1 VDHVGIDIG
10 GRESQVCVRNS
21 AGEIVEEVR
30 CKTGSLAAVLAGRAR
45 SRVIVETCTEAFRIA
60 DTAIARGHEVRVVP
74 ATLVRSLGVGQR
86 GLKNDER
93 DARLLSEAS
102 CRIDLPSVHIPSTT
116 SREWKALSTSRE
128 ALVKARTQL
137 ISTIRSY
144 VRSRRSS
151 VLRATPESL
160 PPKVRA
166 ALLET
171 EGGLPEHIER
181 ILMVI
186 EALNGQIAAAAK
198 ELADLAEKNE
208 LTHRLMSVP
217 GVGPVTAVRFV
228 AAIDKVER
236 FPNGSYV
243 ASYLGLTPGENT
255 TGFKTKR
262 TRLTK
267 AGAPEVRWALGQA
280 AWSVFLQRKDNPMAR
295 WAKQVA
301 ARRGRQVAITALA
314 RKLSQVLYALWRDG
328 TSYSPGPARSG
339 A

>member
-1 VDHVGIDIG
+1 MDHVGIDIG
-10 GRESQVCVRNS
+10 GRESEVCVRNS

-128 ALVKARTQL
+128 ALVRARTQL

-171 EGGLPEHIER
+171 EAGLPEHIER
-181 ILMVI
+181 ILVVI

-208 LTHRLMSVP
+208 LT
-217 GVGPVTAVRFV
+217 
-228 AAIDKVER
+228 
-236 FPNGSYV
+236 
-243 ASYLGLTPGENT
+243 
-255 TGFKTKR
+255 TG
-262 TRLTK
+262 
-267 AGAPEVRWALGQA
+267 
-280 AWSVFLQRKDNPMAR
+280 
-295 WAKQVA
+295 
-301 ARRGRQVAITALA
+301 
-314 RKLSQVLYALWRDG
+314 
-328 TSYSPGPARSG
+328 
-339 A
+339 